1 MKNGKET
8 SRQASKT
15 VTVLPVIDSCLLT
28 LLEGTVFFKNIFS
41 RFDDGDGKVS
51 LIGVQ
56 LGIDLVTV
64 KAKASD
70 NLIISVTR
78 APFFLSIF
86 HPSVCICC
94 PKWTQLCV
102 AGIWPGD
109 NLNLTLS

>member
-70 NLIISVTR
+70 SHNFSDSCTVF
-78 APFFLSIF
+78 PFNFS
-86 HPSVCICC
+86 PICMHLL
-94 PKWTQLCV
+94 P
-102 AGIWPGD
+102 
-109 NLNLTLS
+109 